1 MSATRAGICAI
12 RRYTMRAAMNRG
24 VQLTRAGLVVY
35 YAGIGLGCALLF
47 FGGVRLFALLVV
59 SAAQFLGLN

>member
-1 MSATRAGICAI
+1 MV
-12 RRYTMRAAMNRG
+12 RRGGN
-24 VQLTRAGLVVY
+24 VQLTATGEAVY
-35 YAGIGLGCALLF
+35 FVGIGLGCALLF